1 MRKTFFFL
9 FSSLSLFSFSIYAQ
23 NTIKLDRKI
32 SVVGSGTVTAFPDAA
47 QITISFLHIKPTLRE
62 AINENQL
69 TSEQVL
75 KIVKKYVSDSTEIQ
89 TSLISTDKSYKWDQ
103 KLSKEVFVGFQSSQK
118 LIFTLERDLKKN
130 QIKSSGKKINYDI
143 MLGSTK
149 EMVDLYKNIGRFS
162 LSNET
167 VFINGENGTGKELL
181 AKILH
186 EFNKKEIGEFLVIH
200 GNINELAD
208 KVIFGEE
215 IYDGNKLLEV
225 KQSSLEKASNGTILI
240 KEVENLSLETQIKL
254 LEFIE
259 TGNFVRINGKEK
271 VNSKTR
277 IICSSSKNLEEM
289 VEENRFYEGLWDKIE
304 KNTLYIP
311 PLREK
316 KDDLPELIEYFIDI
330 FNDELKLNIKGVD
343 KLALNKIMKYNFPNN
358 IKELKSVIKASMALA
373 RNEYII
379 VEDLPAQVIGTKIS
393 KRYGAVHDW
402 VLADWIEGELDMLE
416 KTNEGEY
423 YDSLISRVER
433 ELIRQVLERTK
444 GKKVE
449 AAELLGITRT
459 TLRTKMNSYGLD

>member
-1 MRKTFFFL
+1 MKILGLLPNKREEKEIRRVIENITLLDNYTEL
-9 FSSLSLFSFSIYAQ
+9 FEKLKSDYFNILLLWTDEIKEELLLELIFRAKEINKELLVYVLGEKASIQLVAGS
-23 NTIKLDRKI
+23 I
-32 SVVGSGTVTAFPDAA
+32 SAGAKDY
-47 QITISFLHIKPTLRE
+47 ILKPYD
-62 AINENQL
+62 
-69 TSEQVL
+69 V
-75 KIVKKYVSDSTEIQ
+75 
-89 TSLISTDKSYKWDQ
+89 
-103 KLSKEVFVGFQSSQK
+103 QK

-358 IKELKSVIKASMALA
+358 IKELKSVIKASMSLA

>member
-1 MRKTFFFL
+1 MKILGLLPNKREEKEIRRVIENITLLDNYTEL
-9 FSSLSLFSFSIYAQ
+9 FEKL
-23 NTIKLDRKI
+23 KLDYFDILLLWTDEIKEELLLELILRAKEINKELLVYVLGEKASIQLVAGSI
-32 SVVGSGTVTAFPDAA
+32 SAGAKDY
-47 QITISFLHIKPTLRE
+47 ILKPYD
-62 AINENQL
+62 
-69 TSEQVL
+69 V
-75 KIVKKYVSDSTEIQ
+75 
-89 TSLISTDKSYKWDQ
+89 
-103 KLSKEVFVGFQSSQK
+103 QK

-130 QIKSSGKKINYDI
+130 QTKSSEKKINCDI

-162 LSNET
+162 LNNET

-186 EFNKKEIGEFLVIH
+186 EFNKKEVGEFLVIH

-215 IYDGNKLLEV
+215 IYDGSKLLEI
-225 KQSSLEKASNGTILI
+225 KQSSLEKANKGTILI
-240 KEVENLSLETQIKL
+240 KEIENLSFETQIKL

-259 TGNFVRINGKEK
+259 TGSFIRRNGKEK
-271 VNSKTR
+271 VFSRAR
-277 IICSSSKNLEEM
+277 IICSSSKNLEEL
-289 VEENRFYEGLWDKIE
+289 VEENKFYEGLWDKIE

-316 KDDLPELIEYFIDI
+316 KDDLPELIEYFIEN
-330 FNDELKLNIKGVD
+330 FNDELKINIKGID

-373 RNEYII
+373 RNEYIV
-379 VEDLPAQVIGTKIS
+379 VEDLPAHVIGTKIS
-393 KRYGAVHDW
+393 KRYGAEQEW

-433 ELIRQVLERTK
+433 ELIRQVLERSK

>member
-1 MRKTFFFL
+1 MKILGLLPNKREEKEIRRVIENITLLDNYTEL
-9 FSSLSLFSFSIYAQ
+9 FEKLKSDYFNILLLWTDEIKEELLLELIFRAKEINKELLVYVLGEKASIQLVAGS
-23 NTIKLDRKI
+23 I
-32 SVVGSGTVTAFPDAA
+32 SAGAKDY
-47 QITISFLHIKPTLRE
+47 ILKPYD
-62 AINENQL
+62 
-69 TSEQVL
+69 V
-75 KIVKKYVSDSTEIQ
+75 
-89 TSLISTDKSYKWDQ
+89 
-103 KLSKEVFVGFQSSQK
+103 QK

-130 QIKSSGKKINYDI
+130 QIKSSGKKINNDI

>member
-1 MRKTFFFL
+1 MKILGLLPNKREEKEIRRVIENITLLDNYTEL
-9 FSSLSLFSFSIYAQ
+9 FEKLKSDYFNILLLWTDEIKEELLLELIFRAKEINKELLVYVLGEKASIQLVAGS
-23 NTIKLDRKI
+23 I
-32 SVVGSGTVTAFPDAA
+32 SAGAKDY
-47 QITISFLHIKPTLRE
+47 ILKPYD
-62 AINENQL
+62 
-69 TSEQVL
+69 V
-75 KIVKKYVSDSTEIQ
+75 
-89 TSLISTDKSYKWDQ
+89 
-103 KLSKEVFVGFQSSQK
+103 QK

-259 TGNFVRINGKEK
+259 TGNFIRINGKEK

>member
-1 MRKTFFFL
+1 MKILGLLPNKREEKEIRRVIENITLLDNYTEL
-9 FSSLSLFSFSIYAQ
+9 FEKLKSDYFNILLLWTDEIKEELLLELIFRAKEINKELLVYVLGEKASIQLVAGS
-23 NTIKLDRKI
+23 I
-32 SVVGSGTVTAFPDAA
+32 SAGAKDY
-47 QITISFLHIKPTLRE
+47 ILKPYD
-62 AINENQL
+62 
-69 TSEQVL
+69 V
-75 KIVKKYVSDSTEIQ
+75 
-89 TSLISTDKSYKWDQ
+89 
-103 KLSKEVFVGFQSSQK
+103 QK

-186 EFNKKEIGEFLVIH
+186 EFNKKEIGEFIVIH
-200 GNINELAD
+200 GNINEVGD
-208 KVIFGEE
+208 KISFGEE
-215 IYDGNKLLEV
+215 IYKGNKLLEV